1 MINYEER
8 GSMQCF
14 KIRMSLNGITIKTHG
29 AFSSI
34 YKDAYVRKYEDVGR
48 VEFKNKVLMVG
59 TTILKFDYVL
69 VGQII
74 YILLQLGKT
83 NPAALQP
90 YIGNDDEEKDVMLI
104 SVSELEEYADKNRF
118 AQKTEEPVEQQEPQR
133 AEPPVQQIKQ
143 APTPP
148 QAPLPPP
155 PPLFQFYAIL
165 EGKQE
170 GPYDE
175 QQFSRLVQYGLL
187 NKDSMVWCEGMAEW
201 QRASAVSQLSRFFG
215 EHESGSMPPPPP
227 PPMK

>member
-34 YKDAYVRKYEDVGR
+34 YKEAYARRYEDVGR
-48 VEFKNKVLMVG
+48 VEYKNSVLIVG
-59 TTILKFDYVL
+59 STILKFKFVL
-69 VGQII
+69 VGRII
-74 YILLQLGKT
+74 CTLLKLGKT

-118 AQKTEEPVEQQEPQR
+118 GQKTEEPVEQQEPQT

-155 PPLFQFYAIL
+155 PPVFQFYAIL

-175 QQFSRLVQYGLL
+175 QQFGRLVQYGLL

-201 QRASAVSQLSRFFG
+201 QRASAVLQLSRFFM

-227 PPMK
+227 PM